1 MLSMTLINSYLNT
14 IDLNANYTECT
25 SDDEYYNAFKG
36 AIDSVIT
43 NFVPLTSTSSRNCV
57 PWFNDKL
64 KHLKTVKQWQRS
76 IRQKNIVKYSNYKK
90 SQTLFKSKLFKARCD
105 YENKLFD
112 NRKKNSKIYYH
123 CIRRQ
128 TTVCS
133 AISCV

>member
-1 MLSMTLINSYLNT
+1 MIVIVVCNDVTYFANKTTQSYVGMLSMTLINSYLNT

-64 KHLKTVKQWQRS
+64 KHLKRVKQRHWQRY
-76 IRQKNIVKYSNYKK
+76 IRQTNIVKYSNYKK
-90 SQTLFKSKLFKARCD
+90 S
-105 YENKLFD
+105 
-112 NRKKNSKIYYH
+112 
-123 CIRRQ
+123 
-128 TTVCS
+128 
-133 AISCV
+133 